1 MKRRST
7 WGKVCVI
14 AMLACLPVLAE
25 QQPSATASRQ
35 AFAIAGVL
43 VNSVT
48 GQPVHAATITIA
60 AVTARSSTQV
70 ATTGADGRFSFSGL
84 AAGKYSIEATA
95 HGYRE
100 QGWNQHDFYATAVV
114 VGRDLDSEHIVFRLQ
129 PDAAIEG
136 RVTDEENEPVQNA
149 TVRLFFKTTEEGQQ
163 KAVPRETAETDDQGY
178 YHLGRLV
185 PGTYYLAV
193 SARPWYAQNY
203 SPTPPPNADSET
215 VARATQETAELDKA
229 YPLTFYPDALDSS
242 GASAI
247 ALNPGER
254 FTADVTLQAM
264 KSVHLRVRSG
274 ETRAGPNFQINL
286 KQHIF
291 DRFEPLLQGMTM
303 SVSQRGVYDVSGIA
317 PGHYL
322 IEVRLPGLAEGK
334 DAPRGWYQEVDLSG
348 DVELSAA
355 SSPGFANVS
364 GLIRFQGAT
373 SPPREIF
380 VVLRNRETGE
390 MFNTAISSDGQFA
403 FRDDH
408 LRPGSYEVMLGNAQG
423 FGLQKMAVTGAT
435 VNGRSLEITAAGTVH
450 LAGIASHG
458 VGQVTGTALSDT
470 KPSAGAMIVLVPQD
484 PAHNQPL
491 FRRDQSDSD
500 GTFALRDVV
509 PGNYTVVAI
518 ENGWQLEWADAGV
531 LQRYLKSGIP
541 VQITGDGT
549 IDVKV
554 QVQ

>member
-1 MKRRST
+1 MSRRFT
-7 WGKVCVI
+7 LVLVCAI
-14 AMLACLPVLAE
+14 AICSCVVGMAE
-25 QQPSATASRQ
+25 QQQPSAARHQ
-35 AFAIAGVL
+35 GFVIAGVL

-48 GQPVHAATITIA
+48 GQPVHGASVVIA
-60 AVTARSSTQV
+60 PVTMRSSTQI
-70 ATTGADGRFSFSGL
+70 ARTGADGRFSFSGL

-114 VGRDLDSEHIVFRLQ
+114 VGRDLDAEHIVFRLQ
-129 PDAAIEG
+129 PDAAIDG

-149 TVRLFFKTTEEGQQ
+149 TVRLFFKTTEDGQQ
-163 KAVPRETAETDDQGY
+163 KATPRETAETDDQGH
-178 YHLGRLV
+178 YHIGRLA
-185 PGTYYLAV
+185 PGIYYLAV

-203 SPTPPPNADSET
+203 TQTPPPDADPET
-215 VARATQETAELDKA
+215 AARWGRETAELDKA

-247 ALNPGER
+247 ALNPGEQI
-254 FTADVTLQAM
+254 TADVTLQAM

-274 ETRAGPNFQINL
+274 EMKAGAGFQINL
-286 KQHIF
+286 KQRVF
-291 DRFEPLLQGMTM
+291 DRFEPLLQGITM
-303 SVSQRGVYDVSGIA
+303 AAGQGNVYNISGIA

-322 IEVRLPGLAEGK
+322 IEMRLPGLARGK
-334 DAPRGWYQEVDLSG
+334 EAPGGWYQEVDLSG
-348 DVELSAA
+348 DVDLSAA
-355 SSPGFANVS
+355 SSPGFANLS
-364 GLIRFQGAT
+364 GLIRFQGAI

-380 VVLRNRETGE
+380 VVIRNRETGE
-390 MFNTAISSDGQFA
+390 VFNTMISPDGQFA
-403 FRDDH
+403 FRDDR

-435 VNGRSLEITAAGTVH
+435 VNGRTLEITTAGTVH

-458 VGQVTGTALSDT
+458 VGLVSGTALRDD
-470 KPSAGAMIVLVPQD
+470 KPIDGAMIVLVPQD
-484 PAHNQPL
+484 PVHNLPL

-500 GTFALRDVV
+500 GTFVLRDVV

-518 ENGWQLEWADAGV
+518 DNGWQLEWADPSV
-531 LQRYLKSGIP
+531 LHRYLTSGTP

-549 IDVKV
+549 IDIKV
-554 QVQ
+554 HVQ